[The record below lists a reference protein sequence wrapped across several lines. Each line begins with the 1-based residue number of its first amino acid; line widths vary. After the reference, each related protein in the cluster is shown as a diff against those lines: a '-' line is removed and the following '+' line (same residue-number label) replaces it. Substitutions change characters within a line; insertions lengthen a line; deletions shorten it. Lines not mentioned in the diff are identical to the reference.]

1 MTFSNTLKTL
11 MESNGMTNYRLAKV
25 LGCSQ
30 SSIANWLD
38 GKTKPSPDRL
48 QAIADCFHVSVSE
61 LLGETKKAPV
71 VSDKGDRSAMEQEFI
86 ELYRRLTPDQ
96 KKTVSALIHALLDD
110 KE

>member
-1 MTFSNTLKTL
+1 
-11 MESNGMTNYRLAKV
+11 MTNYRLAKI

-38 GKTKPSPDRL
+38 GKTKPSSDRL

-71 VSDKGDRSAMEQEFI
+71 ESDKGDRSAMEQEFI
-86 ELYRRLTPDQ
+86 ELLRLMTPEQ
-96 KKTVSALIHALLDD
+96 KKAVAAFMQALSE